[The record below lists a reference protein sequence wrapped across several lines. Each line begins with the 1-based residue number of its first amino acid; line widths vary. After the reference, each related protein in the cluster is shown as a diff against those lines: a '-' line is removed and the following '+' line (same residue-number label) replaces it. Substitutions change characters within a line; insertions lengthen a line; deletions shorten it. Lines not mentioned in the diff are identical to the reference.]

1 MNEDQSDASR
11 VMRQA
16 TGSEDVVRTL
26 LLEQL
31 ADSRQ
36 VSGCSKVFVPTIP
49 WDLLPLVV
57 QHPRTHSLD
66 THTHTH
72 SQNNNLMLAHHQQYE
87 LDKVTS
93 LYQSCCF
100 INCIMLK

>member
-1 MNEDQSDASR
+1 MNEDQSDASK

-16 TGSEDVVRTL
+16 TGSEDAVRTL

-31 ADSRQ
+31 ADSWQ

-66 THTHTH
+66 THTHTQLKQQSYVAH
-72 SQNNNLMLAHHQQYE
+72 YQQNE
-87 LDKVTS
+87 LDSVTS
-93 LYQSCCF
+93 LYQSY
-100 INCIMLK
+100 